1 MQQRERFIA
10 DHLDAP
16 YTMTELCAHYGISRR
31 TGYKWIRRFED
42 EGRAGLADRSH
53 APHRSPHKISARM
66 AALLLG
72 AKRSIQPGGRSS
84 CSTGCARGSLTS
96 DGGRRRVL

>member
-42 EGRAGLADRSH
+42 EGRAGLADRSPRH
-53 APHRSPHKISARM
+53 TAVLTRFPLEWPPCSWGPNAP
-66 AALLLG
+66 
-72 AKRSIQPGGRSS
+72 IQRGGRSS

-96 DGGRRRVL
+96 DGGRQRVL